1 MKDTLSMIVA
11 VVFLVILLILL
22 PLYNYFE
29 RQDDMSYNLALKA
42 VTSFVDQVTENG
54 YLDQAT
60 YDSFIQRLTQTGN
73 SYDVKVEA
81 QKRILTNDPNEEGKY
96 IEQYESY
103 FNKDIFN
110 EETGKTS
117 NIIDRNNSL
126 KKNIFC
132 LD

>member
-96 IEQYESY
+96 IDKSG
-103 FNKDIFN
+103 KPTDKSKSD
-110 EETGKTS
+110 EE
-117 NIIDRNNSL
+117 
-126 KKNIFC
+126 
-132 LD
+132 